1 MIARWRCGRART
13 SWAGRP
19 EATLWVDDTSISRR
33 HARLT
38 IHDGHASLE
47 DLGSR
52 HGTLVDGVRICEPV
66 ELHDGARIDL
76 GSVAMVF
83 RVFEPADTDSK
94 DA

>member
-1 MIARWRCGRART
+1 MRVRT

-19 EATLWVDDTSISRR
+19 TRRSGWTHGSISRR

-38 IHDGHASLE
+38 IRDGQGCLE

-52 HGTLVDGVRICEPV
+52 HGTLVDGLRISEPV

-76 GSVAMVF
+76 GSVSMVF